1 MYRDHQQIKTWVR
14 KKSQRAG
21 SIMTVKSGG
30 WENIFLKKL
39 FLGNIYFIKMK
50 NLNSVIWLSVEISTQ
65 YQFAFV

>member
-1 MYRDHQQIKTWVR
+1 
-14 KKSQRAG
+14 
-21 SIMTVKSGG
+21 MTVKSGG